1 MYLKVYKT
9 WKNMCVCL
17 VLSHVQLFTLR
28 CGCWVAQM
36 CVKLIVTPTDSSS
49 SAHGIFQARILEWV
63 AISFSRGLS
72 PPRDWTHVSCI
83 VGGFFTHWAIREAWK
98 NIKTQISLCGE
109 RKVFPLFLLVTLP
122 HKNLV
127 KLYGS
132 HNPIT
137 TKASQWMFWKGKNF
151 SCLNVI

>member
-1 MYLKVYKT
+1 MSINT
-9 WKNMCVCL
+9 WMDKEDGCMCVCVCACACTCL
-17 VLSHVQLFTLR
+17 VTQLCLTF
-28 CGCWVAQM
+28 CNPMDCNPPG
-36 CVKLIVTPTDSSS
+36 SSVD
-49 SAHGIFQARILEWV
+49 GIFQARILEWV